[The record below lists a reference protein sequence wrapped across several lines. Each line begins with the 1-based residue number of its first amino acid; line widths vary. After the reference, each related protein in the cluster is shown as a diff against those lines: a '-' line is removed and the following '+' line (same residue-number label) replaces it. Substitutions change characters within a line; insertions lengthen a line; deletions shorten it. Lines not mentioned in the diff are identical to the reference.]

1 MTEASIN
8 LTIGKL
14 AIQGMV
20 GTNESSSS
28 GSKSWLVAIAQAL
41 GTMLG
46 EKAETM
52 KGLVD
57 KMNAAE
63 ENGKEFNMALT
74 EFQAESQMFSMLSNA
89 TSTAIKSI
97 GEGLTSNAR
106 KQ

>member
-41 GTMLG
+41 GAMLG
-46 EKAETM
+46 EKAEKM

-57 KMNAAE
+57 KMNAV
-63 ENGKEFNMALT
+63 
-74 EFQAESQMFSMLSNA
+74 S
-89 TSTAIKSI
+89 
-97 GEGLTSNAR
+97 GEPLLDPVAVDKVVRAR
-106 KQ
+106 DAPEPVF